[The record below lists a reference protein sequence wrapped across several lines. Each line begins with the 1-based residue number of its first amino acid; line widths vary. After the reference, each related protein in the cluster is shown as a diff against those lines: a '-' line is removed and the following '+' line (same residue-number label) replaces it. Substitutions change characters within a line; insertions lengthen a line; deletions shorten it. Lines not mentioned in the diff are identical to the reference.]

1 MAADLD
7 TLKQGYEAF
16 SQGDIETATE
26 NWADDIV
33 WEGPNSEDVPGGGE
47 HSGKDAAL
55 ETLQEAVGAW
65 DEFALRVDEFFEGDD
80 TIVVLGHADAKKGD
94 ESAQTPIVHIWRFNE
109 DGKIKRFQSM
119 TDTLQSAR
127 MLGIV

>member
-1 MAADLD
+1 MAANLD

-16 SQGDIETATE
+16 SKGDIGTATE

-33 WEGPNSEDVPGGGE
+33 WQGPGSEDVPGGGE
-47 HSGKDAAL
+47 HEGKEAAL
-55 ETLQEAVGAW
+55 QTLQDAVAAW
-65 DEFALRVDEFFEGDD
+65 DEFSLSADEFYEGTD
-80 TIVVLGHADAKKGD
+80 TVVVLGHANAKKGD
-94 ESAQTPIVHIWRFNE
+94 QSAETPLVHIWRF
-109 DGKIKRFQSM
+109 DDQGKIKRFQSL